1 MIIFSAYYPELRY
14 NKEMNITDAL
24 QQFLEYQEIEKGRS
38 LKTVRNYHQYIS
50 KYIEFSGI
58 ATSGNID
65 AENIRQFRL
74 YLNRQP
80 GARIKGQSGGTLKKQ
95 TQNYYLIAIRMFLKY
110 LMKQGLAVYSSNNI
124 ELAKTET
131 RHIDHLNVDELE
143 RMFVVAKKNLRN
155 YAIIHMLFSTGLRV
169 SELCS
174 LNRDID
180 LTRPEFTIRGKGDK
194 LRIVFIS
201 AQAQDSVREYL
212 NNRTDMDEALFVQ
225 EGPQVV
231 KREEQNVSLRL
242 TSRSV
247 ERLVKHI
254 AIASGIS
261 KKVSPHTIRHSFA
274 TDLLRNGADIR
285 SVQIM
290 LGHSNI
296 ATTQIYTHITDK
308 QLQDVHAKF
317 HNKN

>member
-1 MIIFSAYYPELRY
+1 MRY
-14 NKEMNITDAL
+14 NDFMEIHHAL
-24 QQFLEYQEIEKGRS
+24 QRFLEYQEIEKGRS
-38 LKTVRNYHQYIS
+38 LKTVRNYKQYIS

-58 ATSGNID
+58 KKTSSID

-74 YLNRQP
+74 HLNRQP
-80 GARIKGQSGGTLKKQ
+80 GARVKGQSSGTMKKR

-110 LMKQGLAVYSSNNI
+110 LMKQGLSVYSPDHI
-124 ELAKTET
+124 ELAKTAE
-131 RHIDHLNVDELE
+131 RHIDHLDVSELQ
-143 RMFVVAKKNLRN
+143 RMLDVSKKHPRN
-155 YAIIHMLFSTGLRV
+155 HAIMHMLFSTGLRV

-180 LTRPEFTIRGKGDK
+180 LNKDEMTIRGKGDK
-194 LRIVFIS
+194 IRIVFLS
-201 AQAQDSVREYL
+201 PHAKTSVREYL
-212 NNRTDMDEALFVQ
+212 NNRTDMDEALFIQ
-225 EGPQVV
+225 EGPRVV
-231 KREEQNVSLRL
+231 KLEEQNVSLRL

-247 ERLVKHI
+247 ERLVKQI
-254 AIASGIS
+254 AIESGIA
-261 KKVSPHTIRHSFA
+261 KKVTPHTIRHSFA

-308 QLQDVHAKF
+308 QLRDVHKKF
-317 HNKN
+317 HNNF

>member
-1 MIIFSAYYPELRY
+1 MEIHH
-14 NKEMNITDAL
+14 AL
-24 QQFLEYQEIEKGRS
+24 QRFLEYQEIEKGRS
-38 LKTVRNYHQYIS
+38 LKTVRNYKQYIS

-58 ATSGNID
+58 KKTSSID

-74 YLNRQP
+74 HLNRQP
-80 GARIKGQSGGTLKKQ
+80 GARVKGQSSGTMKKR

-110 LMKQGLAVYSSNNI
+110 LMKQGLSVYSPDHI
-124 ELAKTET
+124 ELAKTAE
-131 RHIDHLNVDELE
+131 RHIDHLDVSELQ
-143 RMFVVAKKNLRN
+143 RMLDVSKKHPRN
-155 YAIIHMLFSTGLRV
+155 HAIMHMLFSTGLRV

-180 LTRPEFTIRGKGDK
+180 LNKDEMTIRGKGDK
-194 LRIVFIS
+194 IRIVFLS
-201 AQAQDSVREYL
+201 PHAKTSVREYL
-212 NNRTDMDEALFVQ
+212 NNRTDMDEALFIQ
-225 EGPQVV
+225 EGPRVV
-231 KREEQNVSLRL
+231 KLEEQNVSLRL

-247 ERLVKHI
+247 ERLVKQI
-254 AIASGIS
+254 AIESGIA
-261 KKVSPHTIRHSFA
+261 KKVTPHTIRHSFA

-308 QLQDVHAKF
+308 QLRDVHKKF
-317 HNKN
+317 HNNF

>member
-1 MIIFSAYYPELRY
+1 
-14 NKEMNITDAL
+14 MNITEAL
-24 QQFLEYQEIEKGRS
+24 QRFLEYQEIEKGRS
-38 LKTVRNYHQYIS
+38 LKTVRNYNQYVS

-58 ATSGNID
+58 KNTTDIN

-74 YLNRQP
+74 HLNRQP
-80 GARIKGQSGGTLKKQ
+80 GMKIKGQTGSTMKKQ

-110 LMKQGLAVYSSNNI
+110 LMKQGLKVYSPDHI
-124 ELAKTET
+124 ELAKTES
-131 RHIDHLNVDELE
+131 RHIDHLDINELK
-143 RMFVVAKKNLRN
+143 RMLGAAKKHSRN
-155 YAIIHMLFSTGLRV
+155 YAIINMLFSTGLRV
-169 SELCS
+169 SELTS

-180 LTRPEFTIRGKGDK
+180 ISKEEVTIRGKGDK
-194 LRIVFIS
+194 IRIVFLS
-201 AQAQDSVREYL
+201 HNARKSVSDYL
-212 NNRTDMDEALFVQ
+212 KTRTDMDEALFIQ
-225 EGPQVV
+225 AGPRIV
-231 KREEQNVSLRL
+231 KLEEQNISLRI
-242 TSRSV
+242 TPRSV

-254 AIASGIS
+254 AIEAGIS

-308 QLQDVHAKF
+308 QLREVHKKF
-317 HNKN
+317 HDNDL